1 MKDAD
6 AETDPGSTHGVE
18 TTAKGAKTS
27 LGSDPHRLVRKSQ
40 RTADGLRWGGVELK
54 NYKEEGTHFKAI
66 TRQNL
71 FTDEDDQPCELRYF
85 EIQPGGHSTFEKHVH
100 THSIIV
106 LFGRGRAV
114 VGETVAS
121 IEAFDLVQ
129 VPSLTWHQL
138 QAAEG
143 EALGFV
149 CQVPCDRDRPTRP
162 TNEEREELLAHPA
175 IGEVIRL

>member
-1 MKDAD
+1 MMN
-6 AETDPGSTHGVE
+6 AESDTDSTNGVE
-18 TTAKGAKTS
+18 PTARAARTAHGP
-27 LGSDPHRLVRKSQ
+27 DPHRLVRKSR
-40 RTADGLRWGGVELK
+40 RTADGLRWGDVELK
-54 NYKEEGTHFKAI
+54 NYKEEGSHFKAI

-71 FTDEDDQPCELRYF
+71 FSDEGDQPCELRYF

-106 LFGRGRAV
+106 LYGRGRAV
-114 VGETVAS
+114 VGEIVAS

-129 VPSLTWHQL
+129 VPSRTWHQL
-138 QAAEG
+138 QADEG

-162 TNEEREELLAHPA
+162 TNEEREKLLAHPA